1 MPPATAF
8 NPVQLNATEWMES
21 VRDYGGKYAVLTV
34 QAGELLLL
42 LLLLLL
48 LPLPAVVTKL
58 TPVIDH
64 SFHRR
69 HH

>member
-42 LLLLLL
+42 
-48 LPLPAVVTKL
+48 PLPAVGPEL

>member
-42 LLLLLL
+42 L
-48 LPLPAVVTKL
+48 PLPAVVTEL

>member
-42 LLLLLL
+42 L
-48 LPLPAVVTKL
+48 PLPAVVTKL
-58 TPVIDH
+58 TLVIDH